1 MKTKPHKPYRRYLRE
16 KSYLQRTCNWINSKL
31 PCKCKDDIDSI
42 WDILKE
48 MENHKKE
55 YPHYATYFNREVYID
70 FGGDYVK
77 IYKTLFRGN
86 KLHMELTDD
95 MQEHPG
101 LTINYKKQRS
111 C

>member
-1 MKTKPHKPYRRYLRE
+1 MKTKQHKSHRRYLRE
-16 KSYLQRTCNWINSKL
+16 KSYLQRTCNRINSML
-31 PCKCKDDIDSI
+31 PCKCQEEVNTI

-70 FGGDYVK
+70 FGCDCVK
-77 IYKTLFRGN
+77 LYKTLFRGN
-86 KLHMELTDD
+86 KLHMELTND
-95 MQEHPG
+95 MHEHPG
-101 LTINYKKQRS
+101 LTINYKEQNF